1 MAEIE
6 WGKIAAEAGISLV
19 SGFGGLILGIW
30 KWGRWSAKAEQS
42 VKDDYDAKIG
52 ALRDEV
58 RKDMASHV
66 QKSDARNDLLVE
78 QFKESFDGIRRQI
91 DDHKLH
97 TETRFLPKDDFRDFR
112 EEYREDMRELK
123 AAIAARRQ

>member
-6 WGKIAAEAGISLV
+6 WGKIAIETAISMV
-19 SGFGGLILGIW
+19 SGFGGFVVGIW
-30 KWGRWSAKAEQS
+30 KWGRDSAKAEQA
-42 VKDDYDAKIG
+42 VKDDYEAKITG
-52 ALRDEV
+52 LREEV

-66 QKSDARNDLLVE
+66 HKSDARNDLLVE
-78 QFKESFDGIRRQI
+78 QFKESFEGIRRQI
-91 DDHKLH
+91 DDHRLH

-123 AAIAARRQ
+123 ALASKRQ